1 MLGCIIGLVGYQ
13 MRQSGVGASSP
24 GEHGQTHGG
33 NRMSAGEH
41 KLDVNQDAKPASQPI
56 HTGGTVKSTSHNI
69 SQSLPRSGSGIVR
82 AQGDAVMVPFPPRN
96 LASQAIKEGVSSV
109 DGGGLV
115 LTHVNVYLVYWGT
128 AWAQNP
134 TPSADNITRSVAS
147 ILAGPYMSA
156 LAQYRNVGSG
166 TLYGTM
172 LVTTSEPP
180 KTFSSDDVSNLL
192 KDLINME
199 TVPGQNDVDQLLY
212 CVIMPVGVSSD
223 QSNVIGEHFSPG
235 EDILCAWVMN
245 DGTLD
250 SVTTIFSHE
259 LVEACTNPNGEGYQF
274 DAPGQCSASPIN
286 WCEIGDICEGI
297 RDDVNG
303 VIVQEYWSASDSA
316 CIAPGSTVTN

>member
-1 MLGCIIGLVGYQ
+1 
-13 MRQSGVGASSP
+13 
-24 GEHGQTHGG
+24 
-33 NRMSAGEH
+33 
-41 KLDVNQDAKPASQPI
+41 
-56 HTGGTVKSTSHNI
+56 
-69 SQSLPRSGSGIVR
+69 
-82 AQGDAVMVPFPPRN
+82 
-96 LASQAIKEGVSSV
+96 
-109 DGGGLV
+109 
-115 LTHVNVYLVYWGT
+115 
-128 AWAQNP
+128 
-134 TPSADNITRSVAS
+134 
-147 ILAGPYMSA
+147 MSA

-166 TLYGTM
+166 TLYDTM
-172 LVTTSEPP
+172 LVTDSDPP
-180 KTFSSDDVSNLL
+180 KMFSNDDVSNFL
-192 KDLINME
+192 KDLINMQ
-199 TVPGQNDVDQLLY
+199 TVPGPNDVDQLLY

-259 LVEACTNPNGEGYQF
+259 LVEACTNPNGDGYQF

-316 CIAPGSTVTN
+316 CIAPGSNVTN

>member
-1 MLGCIIGLVGYQ
+1 
-13 MRQSGVGASSP
+13 
-24 GEHGQTHGG
+24 
-33 NRMSAGEH
+33 MSAGEH
-41 KLDVNQDAKPASQPI
+41 KLDVNQGAKPAS
-56 HTGGTVKSTSHNI
+56 
-69 SQSLPRSGSGIVR
+69 
-82 AQGDAVMVPFPPRN
+82 AQGGAVMVPLPPRN
-96 LASQAIKEGVSSV
+96 LASQATKEGVSSV
-109 DGGGLV
+109 DSGGLV
-115 LTHVNVYLVYWGT
+115 LTHVNVYLVYWGS

-147 ILAGPYMSA
+147 IMAGPYMSA

-166 TLYGTM
+166 ILYGKM
-172 LVTTSEPP
+172 LVTTSDPP
-180 KTFSSDDVSNLL
+180 KTFSSDDVSNFL

-199 TVPGQNDVDQLLY
+199 TVPGPNDVDQLLY

-235 EDILCAWVMN
+235 EDILSAWVMN

-250 SVTTIFSHE
+250 SVTTLFSHE
-259 LVEACTNPNGEGYQF
+259 LVEACTNPNGDGYQL

-316 CIAPGSTVTN
+316 CIAPGSNVTN

>member
-1 MLGCIIGLVGYQ
+1 MSTDEDKPIA
-13 MRQSGVGASSP
+13 RQITKSSAQP
-24 GEHGQTHGG
+24 T
-33 NRMSAGEH
+33 SAGDI
-41 KLDVNQDAKPASQPI
+41 LR
-56 HTGGTVKSTSHNI
+56 STSQNI
-69 SQSLPRSGSGIVR
+69 SQSLPQSGSGIVR
-82 AQGDAVMVPFPPRN
+82 AQVGALMVPLPPRN
-96 LASQAIKEGVSSV
+96 LASQATKEGVNSV

-115 LTHVNVYLVYWGT
+115 LTHVNVYLVFWGSV
-128 AWAQNP
+128 WAQDP
-134 TPSADNITRSVAS
+134 IPSADDITKSVAS
-147 ILAGPYMSA
+147 IMAGPYMSA

-166 TLYGTM
+166 TLCGKM
-172 LVTTSEPP
+172 LVTTSDPQM
-180 KTFSSDDVSNLL
+180 TFSSDDVSNLL

-199 TVPGQNDVDQLLY
+199 TVPGPNDVDQLLY

-259 LVEACTNPNGEGYQF
+259 LVEACTNPHGDGYQI

-297 RDDVNG
+297 RDTVNG
-303 VIVQEYWSASDSA
+303 VVVQEYWSASDSA
-316 CIAPGSTVTN
+316 CIAPGSNVTN

>member
-1 MLGCIIGLVGYQ
+1 
-13 MRQSGVGASSP
+13 
-24 GEHGQTHGG
+24 
-33 NRMSAGEH
+33 MSTDE
-41 KLDVNQDAKPASQPI
+41 DKPIASQVTKLSSQPTP
-56 HTGGTVKSTSHNI
+56 TGGILRSNSQNTPQ
-69 SQSLPRSGSGIVR
+69 SQSRSGSGIVR
-82 AQGDAVMVPFPPRN
+82 AQGGAEMAPPPPRN
-96 LASQAIKEGVSSV
+96 LASQVTKGGISSV

-115 LTHVNVYLVYWGT
+115 LTHVNVYLVYWGS

-134 TPSADNITRSVAS
+134 TPSADDITKSVAS

-166 TLYGTM
+166 TLCGNI
-172 LVTTSEPP
+172 LVTTSDPP

-199 TVPGQNDVDQLLY
+199 TVPGPNDMDQLLY

-250 SVTTIFSHE
+250 SVTTLFSHE
-259 LVEACTNPNGEGYQF
+259 LVEACTNPHGDGYQF

-316 CIAPGSTVTN
+316 CIAPGSNVTN

>member
-1 MLGCIIGLVGYQ
+1 
-13 MRQSGVGASSP
+13 
-24 GEHGQTHGG
+24 
-33 NRMSAGEH
+33 MSTDE
-41 KLDVNQDAKPASQPI
+41 DKPIASQVTKLSSQATP
-56 HTGGTVKSTSHNI
+56 TGGILRSNSQNTPQ
-69 SQSLPRSGSGIVR
+69 SQSRSGSGIVR
-82 AQGDAVMVPFPPRN
+82 AQGGAEMVPLPPRN
-96 LASQAIKEGVSSV
+96 LASQVTKGGISSV

-115 LTHVNVYLVYWGT
+115 LTHVNVYLVYWGS

-134 TPSADNITRSVAS
+134 TPSADDITKSVAS

-166 TLYGTM
+166 TLCGNI
-172 LVTTSEPP
+172 LVTTSDPP

-199 TVPGQNDVDQLLY
+199 TVPGPNDMDQLLY

-250 SVTTIFSHE
+250 SVTTLFSHE
-259 LVEACTNPNGEGYQF
+259 LVEACTNPHGDGYQF

-316 CIAPGSTVTN
+316 CIAPGSNVTN